1 MSRREAQHRHSPRSS
16 DWDPEEVHE
25 SEPTRAARPSYVSP
39 SDLAGLAVFSSDP
52 DAETRAPRA
61 SHVAS
66 RELEPFARDSSE
78 NPTRSARESYVALT
92 ELPQMPMYDRAQ
104 GSDEAFA
111 DEVVEDEVTAFVD
124 RSSDEQRA
132 DGPDSVT
139 TFAVRPSYVA
149 HDELATSEERLAYA
163 TSEIE
168 EVAEVDAAEPFDFA
182 PPIPSGSFKSGPDY
196 EALSRYLFDDM
207 PPPAGDA
214 DVLAPEAAPASYPR
228 QPAACFRQPMPSRLA
243 TDETPVQPLVLP
255 SAIGT
260 HRSRMS
266 MPDTAPEPASVP
278 PAPMRRPM
286 HSIHPDDVAAMQPMR
301 RSMHSIAPENV
312 AAMQPMHP
320 HDVSGSVQPARR
332 SMPSVHSHDVSGS
345 VQSARR
351 SMPSMHPHDVAAAM
365 QSVHPLAVVT
375 PIPSMRRS
383 MHPHD
388 VGAPM
393 HSMRRSMHSMHPHDV
408 AAPMPSMRRSMP
420 SMHPHDSSA
429 ESPWIVTMGP
439 STSRRGAPLAQPAP
453 SKVTASSVAA
463 AMIALLAIGV
473 MVAGVLFVHSDDS
486 DGVRS
491 KTSAAQLD
499 VPSPVAVPTEPA
511 LPPVTRPTT
520 ITITAPEDAPPALA
534 PTAVM
539 LVPSS
544 PAAVAA
550 PPVQVGAGS
559 ETVATPAPVVA
570 AQVVPAVNPAPIA
583 AAPKPH
589 APSVAPAA
597 PQAAAR
603 TTSSAPPAK
612 KADTKAGAKSV
623 EDILSELGEEQL
635 RR

>member
-1 MSRREAQHRHSPRSS
+1 MSRREAQHRPSPRSS
-16 DWDPEEVHE
+16 HWDPEEVRE

-66 RELEPFARDSSE
+66 RELEPFARDSDE
-78 NPTRSARESYVALT
+78 KATRSARESYVALS
-92 ELPQMPMYDRAQ
+92 ELRQMPVCDRAR
-104 GSDEAFA
+104 GSVEAFA

-149 HDELATSEERLAYA
+149 HDELAMSEEHLAYA

-168 EVAEVDAAEPFDFA
+168 ELAEPFDFA
-182 PPIPSGSFKSGPDY
+182 PPIPSGSFKSRPDY
-196 EALSRYLFDDM
+196 EALARYLFDDM
-207 PPPAGDA
+207 PPPAGGA
-214 DVLAPEAAPASYPR
+214 DVLAPEPPPASYPR
-228 QPAACFRQPMPSRLA
+228 QPVACIRQPMPSRLA
-243 TDETPVQPLVLP
+243 TDETPVQPL
-255 SAIGT
+255 AIGT

-266 MPDTAPEPASVP
+266 IHDSAPEPTPSDTSTPSVP

-301 RSMHSIAPENV
+301 RSTHSIHPENV
-312 AAMQPMHP
+312 ATMQPVHP
-320 HDVSGSVQPARR
+320 HDVSASVQPARR
-332 SMPSVHSHDVSGS
+332 SMPSVH
-345 VQSARR
+345 
-351 SMPSMHPHDVAAAM
+351 PHDGAAPM
-365 QSVHPLAVVT
+365 QSVHPIAIVT
-375 PIPSMRRS
+375 PIPSMRR
-383 MHPHD
+383 
-388 VGAPM
+388 
-393 HSMRRSMHSMHPHDV
+393 SMHPHDV

-439 STSRRGAPLAQPAP
+439 SSSRRGVPLAQPAP
-453 SKVTASSVAA
+453 AKITASFVAA
-463 AMIALLAIGV
+463 AMIALLAVGV

-486 DGVRS
+486 DRARS
-491 KTSAAQLD
+491 KASAAQLD
-499 VPSPVAVPTEPA
+499 VPSPVAAPTEPA

-520 ITITAPEDAPPALA
+520 ITINAPEDAPPALA
-534 PTAVM
+534 PAAFPPSPV
-539 LVPSS
+539 LLAPSS
-544 PAAVAA
+544 PAAFVA
-550 PPVQVGAGS
+550 PPVQDVAGS
-559 ETVATPAPVVA
+559 ETATTPAPIVA
-570 AQVVPAVNPAPIA
+570 APAVPAAKAAPIA
-583 AAPKPH
+583 AAPKPL

-597 PQAAAR
+597 PQPVAR
-603 TTSSAPPAK
+603 TTSPAPPAK
-612 KADTKAGAKSV
+612 KAETNAGAKSV